1 MLPSIGI
8 TELVVLGVLAI
19 LLFGKRLP
27 EVARN
32 VGRSYGELRK
42 GLSELQ
48 STINTEIDE
57 PSQRSNHNSVSS
69 TDIDDFDEPTAPK
82 LEPPVAESDLN
93 STSQTVVENQE

>member
-8 TELVVLGVLAI
+8 TELIVLGVVAI

-42 GLSELQ
+42 GLTELQ
-48 STINTEIDE
+48 SSINAEIDE
-57 PSQRSNHNSVSS
+57 PMSS
-69 TDIDDFDEPTAPK
+69 SGSGSRDETVVHDFDEPTAPQ
-82 LEPPVAESDLN
+82 LQAPDFEDDEP
-93 STSQTVVENQE
+93 VETAS

>member
-8 TELVVLGVLAI
+8 TELVVLGVIAI

-42 GLSELQ
+42 GLTELQ
-48 STINTEIDE
+48 NSINTEIDT
-57 PSQRSNHNSVSS
+57 SSYQNHRGTPESFP
-69 TDIDDFDEPTAPK
+69 DDFDEPTAPR
-82 LEPPVAESDLN
+82 LETSVRDDES
-93 STSQTVVENQE
+93 